1 MRLKFF
7 LWFVVSVLGKSYEN
21 VSSLV
26 LFHGQVDR
34 RDILDIYYY
43 IQHNT
48 ICIMMNIS
56 FIDIYLTFR
65 TASHSLMY

>member
-43 IQHNT
+43 IQHNY
-48 ICIMMNIS
+48 IMMNIS
-56 FIDIYLTFR
+56 FIDIYLTFC